1 MRAVFQWLDAHPQS
15 YWALVALPTLLL
27 VLRFWQ
33 AVRAAA
39 PTPNLPA
46 VFPGWRDGVVLG
58 LFLLAW
64 RWPFLLAAREFNP
77 DESQLIAGALTLAH
91 DPVFWRSV
99 DGNTAGPLDFYVL
112 LPLHWLDLP
121 LDYFTARLT
130 GLLIVWGAL
139 FSCLRTLARTS
150 GPAAAWLGVLPAAAF
165 FATVTH
171 HDFLQYSTEHLP
183 LPLVA
188 GSFGLLATRTP
199 GDRRQLWLACFL
211 AGLLPWTK
219 LQSAP
224 LGLVLVGWAGW
235 KILHEPGAGL
245 RRRFPGLAGTAL
257 SAAAPTLLIAGL
269 ALATGQ
275 AEMMVRRYFL
285 HNVFYAASG
294 GVRPLAEA
302 VSAMADLARVDG
314 RLPLLIT
321 TSLAALAGTAGFLL
335 VRRVPPPGLLVAA
348 GVLTLAAVAAVVAP
362 RREFLHYA
370 LLLTVPL
377 TLSTGV
383 ALGGCWMQLP
393 AARPRLI
400 LAGAIF
406 LAAGVVPWVTRIR
419 QPPPEVYG
427 HFAEYW
433 RQPHSNTAIL
443 VRALAGSDDS
453 LAIWGWASS
462 LYVETALP
470 QATRDAVSHWSIMP
484 NGRRDHHRTVW
495 LADLRRS
502 APAVFVDAVGPGAF
516 AFEHRALQAHEIF
529 PELADHIRT
538 AYVLVADTT
547 TARIYARRDL
557 PVLADLG
564 PATIDWL
571 LAQGRI
577 DRPAS
582 PARPSAS
589 AAAAL
594 PRKQIEG
601 RPTMKLEP
609 PGLVEWPLEADIR
622 EVHFSFGFDPV
633 AYEQGRSNGAGLTV
647 ELNDGARIRPL
658 HRRQLD
664 PAREPRD
671 RGLQPVHLILP
682 PFAPGTRLVLR
693 TDPGLHG
700 DNAWDWM
707 HFTTPE
713 FTRSPGFLREQ
724 FPGFDPAPTAVEAEN
739 SALVATDGEKR
750 LQLPP
755 PAALHY
761 EMLGFERRL
770 VFEYGLRPGA
780 YSRGGRTDGA
790 VFVVELMRPG
800 EPPQTLFRRHL
811 QPRTRATDRGPQQ
824 LDLPLPSLHRGDRL
838 TLRIDAGPAGDPAWD
853 WAYLASLKLH

>member
-1 MRAVFQWLDAHPQS
+1 MRAVFEWLDAHPQS
-15 YWALVALPTLLL
+15 YWALAALPTLLL

-33 AVRAAA
+33 AVRAPAA
-39 PTPNLPA
+39 TPNRPA
-46 VFPGWRDGVVLG
+46 VPPGWRDGLLLF

-99 DGNTAGPLDFYVL
+99 DGNTAGPFDFYAL
-112 LPLHWLDLP
+112 LPLHWLGLP

-130 GLLIVWGAL
+130 GLLLVWGAL
-139 FSCLRTLARTS
+139 FICLRTLARLF

-183 LPLVA
+183 LLLVA

-211 AGLLPWTK
+211 AGILPWTK

-224 LGLVLVGWAGW
+224 LSLVLVGWAGW
-235 KILHEPGAGL
+235 KILREPGADL
-245 RRRFPGLAGTAL
+245 RRRFHGLAGAAL
-257 SAAAPTLLIAGL
+257 TAAAPTLLIAGL

-275 AEMMVRRYFL
+275 AEMVVRRYFL
-285 HNVFYAASG
+285 HNVFYVSLG

-302 VSAMADLARVDG
+302 VGAMADMARLDG
-314 RLPLLIT
+314 RLPLLIA
-321 TSLAALAGTAGFLL
+321 TSLAALTGTAVFLL
-335 VRRVPPPGLLVAA
+335 VRRVRLPGLLVAA
-348 GVLTLAAVAAVVAP
+348 GGLTLAAVAAVVAP

-377 TLSTGV
+377 TLCAGV
-383 ALGGCWMQLP
+383 ALGSCWMQLS
-393 AARPRLI
+393 AVRTRLI
-400 LAGAIF
+400 LAGAVF
-406 LAAGVVPWVTRIR
+406 VAAGVVPLVTRSR

-433 RQPHSNTAIL
+433 RQPRSNIAIL
-443 VRALAGSDDS
+443 VRALAGPDGS

-484 NGRRDHHRTVW
+484 NGQLDYHRTTW
-495 LADLRRS
+495 LADLRRN

-516 AFEHRALQAHEIF
+516 AFEHRELQAHEIF
-529 PELADHIRT
+529 PELAEHIRT

-547 TARIYARRDL
+547 SARIYARRDI

-564 PATIDWL
+564 PATVDWL
-571 LAQGRI
+571 LARGRI
-577 DRPAS
+577 DRPAN
-582 PARPSAS
+582 PARP
-589 AAAAL
+589 AATAATAL

-609 PGLVEWPLEADIR
+609 PGLVEWPLEEDMR
-622 EVHFSFGFDPV
+622 EVYFSFGFDPV
-633 AYEQGRSNGAGLTV
+633 AYEQGRSNGAGLIV
-647 ELNDGARIRPL
+647 ELTDGTRIRPL
-658 HRRQLD
+658 YRRQLD

-671 RGLQPVHLILP
+671 HGLQPVHLILP

-713 FTRSPGFLREQ
+713 FTRSPGFLHEQ
-724 FPGFDPAPTAVEAEN
+724 FPGFDPMPTAVEAEN
-739 SALVATDGEKR
+739 SALVATDRETR

-761 EMLGFERRL
+761 EMQGSERRL
-770 VFEYGLRPGA
+770 AFEYGLRAGA
-780 YSRGGRTDGA
+780 YTRGGRTDGA
-790 VFVVELMRPG
+790 VFVVELVRAG

-811 QPRTRATDRGPQQ
+811 QPLARAADRGPQQ
-824 LDLPLPSLHRGDRL
+824 LDLSLPPLHRGDRL
-838 TLRIDAGPAGDPAWD
+838 TLRLDAGPAGDPAWD
-853 WAYLASLKLH
+853 WTYLVSLKLH